1 MDTIHSARCLI
12 SKGNTLLLVKKT
24 KSSLF
29 ELPGK
34 EFSSEDDPEVVAI
47 SAVEEQVSLTP
58 RIIQQFG
65 AFEIQEDGKNYNLAV
80 FECSLDDPEQELKQG
95 EGIEEIK
102 WVPIKDLDK
111 EKVWEDVLAVSED
124 L

>member
-1 MDTIHSARCLI
+1 M
-12 SKGNTLLLVKKT
+12 LVKKT